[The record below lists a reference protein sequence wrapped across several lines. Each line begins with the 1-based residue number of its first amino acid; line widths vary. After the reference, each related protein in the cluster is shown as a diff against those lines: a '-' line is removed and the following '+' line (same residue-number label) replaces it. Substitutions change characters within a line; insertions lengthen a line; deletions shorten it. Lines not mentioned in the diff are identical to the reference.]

1 MTIANVTSTGQITI
15 PASVRKALALET
27 GDRVEFVEI
36 EPGEFLFLA
45 ANRSVTELKGI
56 FGRPIK
62 IVSIDDM
69 DRALA
74 SRRVSVR

>member
-15 PASVRKALALET
+15 PASVRKAPLET